1 MPVICNDEVKQLES
15 LQHQSIQDLFDL
27 MDESG
32 HEQIVFCRH
41 SGSGLKAI
49 IAIHDTTLGPA
60 LGGCR
65 MQDYATTEEA
75 LQDVLRLSKGM
86 TYKSA
91 VADVDFGGG
100 KMVVI
105 GDPKEKSPELFR
117 AIGRFVA
124 GLNGRFYTG
133 TDMGTDPEDFVHARR
148 ESKAFVG
155 LPKCYGGSGDTSL
168 PTAHGVYQGIRA
180 TLKYLYG
187 DDSLSGK
194 TFAIQGVGKVGGK
207 LVNLLLEE
215 GATCYISD
223 IDEGRCLE
231 IQEMA
236 PDRVTICNWDEIH
249 KVPCDIFAPC
259 AIGGVL
265 NYLTIPELRCRAVV
279 GSANNQLSRE
289 QDGFELHQREI
300 WYAPDYLVNAGG
312 LIQVA
317 TELEGGTEETSIA
330 KTKSIYEGLLEIY
343 RVSEQDN
350 IPTCQAADQLVE
362 RRLNRIADLHRIFPG
377 R

>member
-1 MPVICNDEVKQLES
+1 MDS

-27 MDESG
+27 MDEDG
-32 HEQIVFCRH
+32 HEQIIFCRH
-41 SGSGLKAI
+41 PSSGLKAI

-75 LQDVLRLSKGM
+75 LQDVLKLSKGM

-91 VADVDFGGG
+91 IADVDFGGG

-105 GDPKEKSPELFR
+105 GDPKEKRPELFR
-117 AIGRFVA
+117 AIGRFLA
-124 GLNGRFYTG
+124 GFKGRFYTG

-148 ESKAFVG
+148 ESQAFVG

-187 DDSLSGK
+187 DDSLEGR

-207 LVNLLLEE
+207 LANLLLQE
-215 GATCYISD
+215 GATCYIAD
-223 IDEGRCLE
+223 IEANRCLE
-231 IQEMA
+231 IQERD
-236 PDRVTICNWDEIH
+236 PQRVTICNWDEIH
-249 KVPCDIFAPC
+249 KVACDIFAPC

-289 QDGFELHQREI
+289 EDGFELQRREI

-312 LIQVA
+312 LIQAA
-317 TELEGGTEETSIA
+317 TELEGGTEETVIA

-343 RVSEQDN
+343 RVSAQEN
-350 IPTCQAADQLVE
+350 IPTCQAADQLVD
-362 RRLNRIADLHRIFPG
+362 RRLNKVADLHRIYSG